1 MKQQIDY
8 RLILIAMG
16 GLVFN
21 LLFWNE
27 TIGCNFAIFSVL
39 VMMATFTDRDIPYHN
54 HKLMTAI
61 GHLSIAFYLIYNNSV
76 LAIITWF
83 ITMLIYLGNAHFELL
98 KSTGTSLIMGILQ
111 VLSGPY
117 GIIKKLPDTK
127 LGKVNIKPVIRPAK
141 YILLPFV
148 MVSIFCFLYSI
159 ANPIFAK
166 YTQTIANSIRDFF
179 VNIFSFFFVDISI
192 EKFLFI
198 LFGCA
203 VTAGIIVG
211 IKSKTLSD
219 IELGSEDQLER
230 KRRDLKRPSFGYEF
244 RTLLAGNL
252 IKRKMALKTENIIG
266 VISFAALNM
275 LLLLLNGIDVATLW
289 LNEAIE
295 TNKNFSVALHDGT
308 YTLIFSIVIAML
320 IIVFFFSGNLNF
332 YRKNKWIKLLA
343 YIWMAQNAFL
353 VASVFHRDYDYIF
366 NHGLTYKRIGVL
378 VFATLSLIGLVTVY
392 LKVAK
397 HKTVFYLY
405 RVNSKIWY
413 VLLILL
419 SFVNWDVLIVSYNIN
434 QLDKIGVDAEHLMSF
449 SDKTLPLLEKNR
461 DQLTKH
467 VTSYYHYEPI
477 DTDIVSV
484 VPDTASVGTDSLTKA
499 KSMSELERKTLETKS
514 AQDKFNKQLDHRID
528 QFLKRQ
534 PIGSWLSFSYLEWE
548 TAKVLKVKK

>member
-1 MKQQIDY
+1 MIQQIDY
-8 RLILIAMG
+8 RLILIAIG
-16 GLVFN
+16 GLIFN

-39 VMMATFTDRDIPYHN
+39 VMIATFTDRDIPYHN
-54 HKLMTAI
+54 HKLITAI
-61 GHLSIAFYLIYNNSV
+61 GHLAIAFYLIYNNSL

-83 ITMLIYLGNAHFELL
+83 ITMLIYLGNIHFELL
-98 KSTGTSLIMGILQ
+98 KSTGTALLLGILQ
-111 VLSGPY
+111 AISGPY
-117 GIIKKLPDTK
+117 GIIKKLEQTK
-127 LGKVNIKPVIRPAK
+127 LGKVNVKPVVRPVK

-166 YTQTIANSIRDFF
+166 YTHTIANSIRDFL

-192 EKFLFI
+192 EKLLFI
-198 LFGCA
+198 LLGCT

-211 IKSKTLSD
+211 IKSKALSE
-219 IELGSEDQLER
+219 IELGNEDQLKR
-230 KRRDLKRPSFGYEF
+230 KRRDLKSPSFGYEF

-266 VISFAALNM
+266 VISFAALNI
-275 LLLLLNGIDVATLW
+275 LLLLLNGIDVVTLW
-289 LNEAIE
+289 LNKAIE
-295 TNKNFSVALHDGT
+295 TNKNFSAELHDGT

-343 YIWMAQNAFL
+343 YIWMAQNVFL

-378 VFATLSLIGLVTVY
+378 IFATLSLIGLVTVC

-397 HKTVFYLY
+397 HKTTFYLY

-413 VLLILL
+413 VLLIFL
-419 SFVNWDVLIVSYNIN
+419 SFVNWDVLIVSYNLS
-434 QLDKIGVDAEHLMSF
+434 QSDKIGIDTEHLMSF
-449 SDKTLPLLEKNR
+449 SDKTLPLLVKNR
-461 DQLTKH
+461 DKLIKH
-467 VTSYYHYEPI
+467 VTLENHYEPI
-477 DTDIVSV
+477 STDVVSV
-484 VPDTASVGTDSLTKA
+484 VPDTASASTDSLTQTKPI
-499 KSMSELERKTLETKS
+499 SEIERKTLETKRAKDEFS
-514 AQDKFNKQLDHRID
+514 RQLDRRINWL
-528 QFLKRQ
+528 LKRQ
-534 PIGSWLSFSYLEWE
+534 VIGSWLSFSYLEWE
-548 TAKVLKVKK
+548 TAKVLKKKL

>member
-8 RLILIAMG
+8 RLILMAVG
-16 GLVFN
+16 GLIFN

-27 TIGCNFAIFSVL
+27 TIGCNFAVFSVL
-39 VMMATFTDRDIPYHN
+39 VMIVTFTDRDIPYHN
-54 HKLMTAI
+54 NKLITAI
-61 GHLSIAFYLIYNNSV
+61 GHLAIAFYLIYDNST
-76 LAIITWF
+76 LAIVTWF

-98 KSTGTSLIMGILQ
+98 KSTETALILGILQ
-111 VLSGPY
+111 AISGPY
-117 GIIKKLPDTK
+117 GIIKKLQHTK
-127 LGKVNIKPVIRPAK
+127 LGKVNIRPVIRPVK

-148 MVSIFCFLYSI
+148 MGTIFCFLYSI

-166 YTQTIANSIRDFF
+166 YINTIANSIRDLFTS
-179 VNIFSFFFVDISI
+179 IFSFFFIDISI
-192 EKFLFI
+192 EKLLFI
-198 LFGCA
+198 LFGCT

-211 IKSKTLSD
+211 IKSKSLTE
-219 IELGSEDQLER
+219 IELGNEDQLKR

-244 RTLLAGNL
+244 RTLLAGGL

-266 VISFAALNM
+266 VISFAALNL

-289 LNEAIE
+289 LNKTIE
-295 TNKNFSVALHDGT
+295 TNKNFSAELHDGT

-320 IIVFFFSGNLNF
+320 IIIFFFSGNLNF

-343 YIWMAQNAFL
+343 YIWMAQNIFL

-397 HKTVFYLY
+397 HKTAFYLY

-434 QLDKIGVDAEHLMSF
+434 QLDKIGVDVDHLMGF
-449 SDKTLPLLEKNR
+449 SDKTLPLLAQNR
-461 DQLTKH
+461 TELEQHVMQTAKH
-467 VTSYYHYEPI
+467 EII
-477 DTDIVSV
+477 DKHAV
-484 VPDTASVGTDSLTKA
+484 VPEPNTTLATKKISNAELEALLLKKA
-499 KSMSELERKTLETKS
+499 K
-514 AQDKFNKQLDHRID
+514 DGFNQRLDHRISW
-528 QFLKRQ
+528 FLERKENV
-534 PIGSWLSFSYLEWE
+534 PWLSFSYLEWE
-548 TAKVLKVKK
+548 AVQSLKSKL

>member
-8 RLILIAMG
+8 RLILIAIG

-39 VMMATFTDRDIPYHN
+39 VMIATFTDREIPYHN
-54 HKLMTAI
+54 HKLITAI
-61 GHLSIAFYLIYNNSV
+61 GHLAVAFYLIYNNSV

-166 YTQTIANSIRDFF
+166 YTHTIANSIRDFF

-198 LFGCA
+198 LFGCV

-211 IKSKTLSD
+211 IKSKTLTD
-219 IELGSEDQLER
+219 IELGSEDQLKR

-289 LNEAIE
+289 RNKAIE
-295 TNKNFSVALHDGT
+295 TSKNFSAELHDGT

-332 YRKNKWIKLLA
+332 YRKNKWIKLLV
-343 YIWMAQNAFL
+343 YIWMAQNIFL

-378 VFATLSLIGLVTVY
+378 VFATLSLIGLITVY
-392 LKVAK
+392 IKVAK
-397 HKTVFYLY
+397 HKTTFYLY

-413 VLLILL
+413 VLLISL
-419 SFVNWDVLIVSYNIN
+419 SFVNWDVLIVNYNIN

-467 VTSYYHYEPI
+467 ITSYHHYEPI
-477 DTDIVSV
+477 ETDVV
-484 VPDTASVGTDSLTKA
+484 LEVPDTVSAATDSLTKA
-499 KSMSELERKTLETKS
+499 KPMSELERKTLETKN
-514 AQDKFNKQLDHRID
+514 AQDEFNKQLDRRINW
-528 QFLKRQ
+528 FLKRQ

-548 TAKVLKVKK
+548 TAKVLKYKK

>member
-1 MKQQIDY
+1 
-8 RLILIAMG
+8 
-16 GLVFN
+16 
-21 LLFWNE
+21 
-27 TIGCNFAIFSVL
+27 
-39 VMMATFTDRDIPYHN
+39 
-54 HKLMTAI
+54 
-61 GHLSIAFYLIYNNSV
+61 
-76 LAIITWF
+76 
-83 ITMLIYLGNAHFELL
+83 MLIYLGNAHFELL
-98 KSTGTSLIMGILQ
+98 KSTGTALLLGILQ
-111 VLSGPY
+111 AISGPY
-117 GIIKKLPDTK
+117 GIIKKLQHTK

-148 MVSIFCFLYSI
+148 IVSIFCFLYSI

-166 YTQTIANSIRDFF
+166 YTHTIANSIRNFF

-192 EKFLFI
+192 EKLLFI
-198 LFGCA
+198 LFGCT

-211 IKSKTLSD
+211 IKSKTLTE
-219 IELGSEDQLER
+219 IELGNEDQLKR

-244 RTLLAGNL
+244 RTLLAGSL

-266 VISFAALNM
+266 VISFAALNL

-289 LNEAIE
+289 LNKTIE
-295 TNKNFSVALHDGT
+295 TNKNFSAELHDGT

-320 IIVFFFSGNLNF
+320 IIIFFFSGNLNF
-332 YRKNKWIKLLA
+332 YRKNKWVKLLA
-343 YIWMAQNAFL
+343 YIWMAQNIFL
-353 VASVFHRDYDYIF
+353 VASVLHRDYDYIF

-392 LKVAK
+392 LKVAR
-397 HKTVFYLY
+397 HKTAFYLY

-467 VTSYYHYEPI
+467 VTSYHHYEPI
-477 DTDIVSV
+477 DTDVVSV
-484 VPDTASVGTDSLTKA
+484 VPDTTSVGTDSLTMA
-499 KSMSELERKTLETKS
+499 KPLSELERTTLETKN
-514 AQDKFNKQLDHRID
+514 AQDEFNKHLDHRID
-528 QFLKRQ
+528 EFLKRQ

-548 TAKVLKVKK
+548 TAKILKVKK